1 MSSAQ
6 GLFTAFVDVEDM
18 LDFFNKNKDGIT
30 GAMIPQAPS
39 VKVTYP
45 GKAPVAIPGVGLVL
59 ELSTGHNVIFG
70 KQDAEIVLND
80 GILNRQQI
88 PIRLSI

>member
-30 GAMIPQAPS
+30 GAMIPQAPPLL
-39 VKVTYP
+39 K
-45 GKAPVAIPGVGLVL
+45 
-59 ELSTGHNVIFG
+59 
-70 KQDAEIVLND
+70 
-80 GILNRQQI
+80 
-88 PIRLSI
+88 